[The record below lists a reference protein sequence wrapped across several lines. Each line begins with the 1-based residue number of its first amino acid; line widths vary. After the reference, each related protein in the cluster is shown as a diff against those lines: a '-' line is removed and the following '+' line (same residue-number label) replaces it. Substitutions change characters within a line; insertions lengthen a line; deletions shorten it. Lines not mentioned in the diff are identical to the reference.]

1 MEDRRPYDDRGRVIA
16 TASDRTDR
24 RSAGMGAWLTDS
36 IGRPKECPETLSGC
50 KAMPIYRVFDLR
62 SAHRRIREWRRSVLR
77 TIGLLGGVVGV
88 CALGLSLLDTSGRP
102 LYSKLYGG
110 LWNALNLIT
119 TLGDFSALDGR
130 EKSFMMLT
138 MVFFLVV
145 GGYALTRLS
154 GILSSDAV
162 LILRENKNVKD
173 KLSHISGHV
182 IVVGFGALGQR
193 VAQHLREAG
202 EQLVILERSADLAGQ
217 ASDLGYL
224 VVQGDAGVDEAILDH
239 SGVDRARGLVVTTG
253 DPDRKLV
260 LTLMA
265 RARNPSL
272 KIAVTGTNEGRCALL
287 RRAGASEVVTPD
299 DLIAGALVDRL
310 GKGA

>member
-1 MEDRRPYDDRGRVIA
+1 M
-16 TASDRTDR
+16 
-24 RSAGMGAWLTDS
+24 
-36 IGRPKECPETLSGC
+36 
-50 KAMPIYRVFDLR
+50 
-62 SAHRRIREWRRSVLR
+62 
-77 TIGLLGGVVGV
+77 
-88 CALGLSLLDTSGRP
+88 
-102 LYSKLYGG
+102 
-110 LWNALNLIT
+110 
-119 TLGDFSALDGR
+119 
-130 EKSFMMLT
+130 
-138 MVFFLVV
+138 VV

>member
-1 MEDRRPYDDRGRVIA
+1 
-16 TASDRTDR
+16 
-24 RSAGMGAWLTDS
+24 
-36 IGRPKECPETLSGC
+36 
-50 KAMPIYRVFDLR
+50 
-62 SAHRRIREWRRSVLR
+62 
-77 TIGLLGGVVGV
+77 
-88 CALGLSLLDTSGRP
+88 
-102 LYSKLYGG
+102 LYSKLYRG

-119 TLGDFSALDGR
+119 TLGDFSSLDER

-138 MVFFLVV
+138 MIFFMVV

-162 LILRENKNVKD
+162 LVLRENENVKG

-193 VAQHLREAG
+193 VAKHLCAAG
-202 EQLVILERSADLAGQ
+202 EQLVILERSAELAGQ

-239 SGVDRARGLVVTTG
+239 SGVDRARGLVVTTE